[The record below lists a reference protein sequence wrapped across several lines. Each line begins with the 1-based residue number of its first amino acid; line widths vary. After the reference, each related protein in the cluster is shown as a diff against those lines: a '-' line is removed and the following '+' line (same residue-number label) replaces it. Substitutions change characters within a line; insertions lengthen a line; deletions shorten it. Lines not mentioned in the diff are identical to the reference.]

1 MEIRCPARF
10 CGVEP
15 DIRLFTT
22 QIFATSRGFTLLV
35 LGRPRFIVATAW
47 GPASGGGKAEKEL
60 ASHEFLER
68 SLLLNKQQTSALP
81 HLVGA
86 AIIAES
92 TGYSV
97 KIVYKKA
104 ASGRIPHP
112 SRRRSSG

>member
-1 MEIRCPARF
+1 
-10 CGVEP
+10 
-15 DIRLFTT
+15 
-22 QIFATSRGFTLLV
+22 
-35 LGRPRFIVATAW
+35 
-47 GPASGGGKAEKEL
+47 
-60 ASHEFLER
+60 
-68 SLLLNKQQTSALP
+68 LLLNKQQTSALP